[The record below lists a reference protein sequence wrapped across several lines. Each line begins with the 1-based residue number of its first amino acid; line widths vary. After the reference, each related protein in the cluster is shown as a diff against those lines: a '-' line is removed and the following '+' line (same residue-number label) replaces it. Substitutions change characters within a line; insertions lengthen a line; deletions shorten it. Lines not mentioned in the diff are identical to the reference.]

1 MSKENNKIDHE
12 RFNILLDD
20 FAKELDIPIS
30 DLAETNDSNNDFS
43 RRKDYRYIKN
53 DTLPFFFIELYT
65 DSTKVLVDKEGK
77 PSIYEYHDEETFKAL
92 RPLIIKAI
100 NDRFEFLK
108 KQIVYQEKYTRVI
121 VRESFLDKKE
131 TLLYLYFKG
140 EEYTASAKYG
150 KISLTPYS
158 MTPDALSVY
167 MNVVEK
173 FLFPY
178 ARKKQCQ
185 K

>member
-1 MSKENNKIDHE
+1 MSEENNEIDSK
-12 RFNILLDD
+12 RFDILLDD

-30 DLAETNDSNNDFS
+30 DLAETNGFKNDFR

-53 DTLPFFFIELYT
+53 DTLPFFLIELYT
-65 DSTKVLVDKEGK
+65 DSTKILVDKEGK
-77 PSIYEYHDEETFKAL
+77 PSFYEYHDEETFKAL

-100 NDRFEFLK
+100 KDRFEFLK
-108 KQIVYQEKYTRVI
+108 KQIVYQDEYTRVI
-121 VRESFLDKKE
+121 VRENFLDEKE
-131 TLLYLYFKG
+131 TLLYLSFKG
-140 EEYTASAKYG
+140 EEYTASAKDG
-150 KISLTPYS
+150 EISVTLYS
-158 MTPDALSVY
+158 VTLDALSVY

-178 ARKKQCQ
+178 AREKQCQ

>member
-1 MSKENNKIDHE
+1 MREEKNEIDSK
-12 RFNILLDD
+12 RFDTLLAN
-20 FAKELDIPIS
+20 FAKELDMPIS
-30 DLAETNDSNNDFS
+30 DLTETNDFKNDFS

-65 DSTKVLVDKEGK
+65 GSTKILVDKEGK

-92 RPLIIKAI
+92 HPLIIKAI
-100 NDRFEFLK
+100 KDRFVFLK
-108 KQIVYQEKYTRVI
+108 KQIVYQDKYTRVI
-121 VRESFLDKKE
+121 VRENFLDKKE
-131 TLLYLYFKG
+131 TLLYLSFKG
-140 EEYTASAKYG
+140 EEYTARAKDG
-150 KISLTPYS
+150 KISVTPYS

-178 ARKKQCQ
+178 AREKQCQ

>member
-1 MSKENNKIDHE
+1 MSEENNKIDHK

-30 DLAETNDSNNDFS
+30 DLAETNDFKNDFH
-43 RRKDYRYIKN
+43 RHKDFRYIKN

-65 DSTKVLVDKEGK
+65 DSTKILVDKEGK

-100 NDRFEFLK
+100 KDRFEFLK
-108 KQIVYQEKYTRVI
+108 EQIVYQDEYTRVI
-121 VRESFLDKKE
+121 VRENVLDKKE

-140 EEYTASAKYG
+140 KDYAASAKDG
-150 KISLTPYS
+150 KISITPYS
-158 MTPDALSVY
+158 ITPDALSVY

-178 ARKKQCQ
+178 AREKQCQ

>member
-30 DLAETNDSNNDFS
+30 DLAETNNSYNNFYW
-43 RRKDYRYIKN
+43 RKDYRYIKN

-65 DSTKVLVDKEGK
+65 DSTKILVDKEGK

-100 NDRFEFLK
+100 KDRFECLK
-108 KQIVYQEKYTRVI
+108 KQIVYQDKYTSVI
-121 VRESFLDKKE
+121 VRENFLDKKE

-140 EEYTASAKYG
+140 KDYTASAKDG

-158 MTPDALSVY
+158 MTLDALSVY

-178 ARKKQCQ
+178 AREKQCQ